1 MSFVYPITTEKKS
14 LQKVSTQTFQNENMF
29 LTFPL
34 TANGPL
40 NVFFKLS
47 ITEIISVDDHR
58 RVRKISELVLNQ
70 IHVQEVSILLGYNM
84 RWPEHRMVL
93 NESADWSRGEI
104 MVSPEIIEHFWVP
117 DVGIH
122 DLVR

>member
-1 MSFVYPITTEKKS
+1 M
-14 LQKVSTQTFQNENMF
+14 
-29 LTFPL
+29 
-34 TANGPL
+34 
-40 NVFFKLS
+40 FFKLP
-47 ITEIISVDDHR
+47 ITEIISVDDNR